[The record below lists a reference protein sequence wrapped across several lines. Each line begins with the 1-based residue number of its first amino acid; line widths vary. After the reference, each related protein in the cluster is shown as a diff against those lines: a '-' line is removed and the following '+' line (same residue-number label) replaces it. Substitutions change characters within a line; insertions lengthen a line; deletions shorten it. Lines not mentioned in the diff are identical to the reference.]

1 MQAHPPLTVTMS
13 PHSVIISV
21 SHGVSLDIMAKREG
35 ENWGHYYA
43 MMITAKLSVLGA
55 HMCWESNI
63 YTVISVSR
71 TALFFEKLLCVF
83 LHWTLNTSLWHQ
95 SPFY

>member
-1 MQAHPPLTVTMS
+1 MYETRKRINLQHTHTHARTMQAHQPLTVTMS

-43 MMITAKLSVLGA
+43 MMITAKLSVLGT
-55 HMCWESNI
+55 HMCWESKI

-71 TALFFEKLLCVF
+71 AALFF
-83 LHWTLNTSLWHQ
+83 
-95 SPFY
+95 